1 MTDSNVQYRLEG
13 KRALVTGA
21 ASGIGLG
28 TATLLA
34 RSGAAV
40 GLNDLASERL
50 DGVVSTLKGEGL
62 NVIAVPG
69 SVGEGEMASLKL
81 VNEAVSRLGGLD
93 YLVNNAATPNT
104 KKVIPPSDLDKL
116 TESFWDT
123 ILSVNLTSV
132 FWMTKAAAPALK
144 DSRGAVGNTVSVS
157 AFGGGGSSSAYSVGK
172 AGLVGMIRE
181 LARALGPE
189 IRVNGI
195 APGMVNSNW
204 ECNFG
209 EHDLSTVPLHRVGQP
224 EDYADAIVFLCAG
237 AAYITGEVLV
247 VDGGATV

>member
-1 MTDSNVQYRLEG
+1 MSDSNVQYRLEG

-34 RSGAAV
+34 RSGATVAI
-40 GLNDLASERL
+40 NDLPGERL
-50 DGVVSTLKGEGL
+50 DAVVSTLKAQGL
-62 NVIAVPG
+62 DVVAVPG
-69 SVGEGEMASLKL
+69 SVGEGEIASRDL
-81 VNEAVSRLGGLD
+81 VNKAVSELGGLD

-104 KKVIPPSDLDKL
+104 KKIIPPRDLDKL
-116 TESFWDT
+116 TEAFWER
-123 ILSVNLTSV
+123 IISVNLTSV

-144 DSRGAVGNTVSVS
+144 ESHGAVVCTVSTS

-181 LARALGPE
+181 LARALAPE

-204 ECNFG
+204 DCDFG
-209 EHDLSTVPLHRVGQP
+209 EHNLSTVPLHRVGQP

-237 AAYITGEVLV
+237 AAYVTGDVLV
-247 VDGGATV
+247 VDGGATT